1 VIGFESESKS
11 KPLFEITEAS
21 VDARIELGRQL
32 HRISPQSTDE
42 LPCGRIVRIELS
54 RFLPAIVRMPGTQR
68 SKPPV
73 SICRRRFLHLTT
85 GAAAIPTISRIAKAD
100 SYPSR
105 PVHLIVFYPPGG
117 GNDIIA
123 RLLGQW
129 LSDQLGQS
137 FVIENRP
144 GGGGNLGTEY
154 VVRAAADGY
163 TLLLSSTANTV
174 NASLYKKLNF
184 DFIRDVAP
192 VASISYEPNIMVVNP
207 SVSAKTIPEFIAYAK
222 ANPGKIDYG
231 SAGIGSSQHMSGELF
246 KMMAGI
252 DMTHVPFRGTAPAL
266 TGLLGGQVQVMFASM
281 PATLEH
287 VRAGK
292 LRALGVTIPKRS
304 DALPEVPSVSE
315 FLPGFDASVY
325 YGIAAPK
332 NTPVEIVERL
342 NKEINAGLAD
352 PQLRARLIE
361 LGSTVLPGSPAD
373 FEKFIANETEKWAKV
388 VKFAH
393 IEAE

>member
-1 VIGFESESKS
+1 
-11 KPLFEITEAS
+11 
-21 VDARIELGRQL
+21 
-32 HRISPQSTDE
+32 
-42 LPCGRIVRIELS
+42 
-54 RFLPAIVRMPGTQR
+54 MN
-68 SKPPV
+68 
-73 SICRRRFLHLTT
+73 ICRRRFLHLTAS
-85 GAAAIPTISRIAKAD
+85 AAAVPAVPRIAKAD

-105 PVHLIVFYPPGG
+105 PVHLIVFYAAGG

-123 RLLGQW
+123 RLMGQW
-129 LSDQLGQS
+129 LSQRLGQS

-154 VVRAAADGY
+154 VVRAPADGC

-174 NASLYKKLNF
+174 NASLYDKLDFNF
-184 DFIRDVAP
+184 VRDIAP

-207 SVSAKTIPEFIAYAK
+207 SVPAKAILEFIAYAK
-222 ANPGKIDYG
+222 ANPGKINYG

-266 TGLLGGQVQVMFASM
+266 TSLLGGQVQVMFASM
-281 PATLEH
+281 PSTLEY
-287 VRAGK
+287 VRASK

-304 DALPEVPSVSE
+304 DVLPDIPSVSE
-315 FLPGFDASVY
+315 FLPGFDAEVY
-325 YGIAAPK
+325 YGIGAPK
-332 NTPVEIVERL
+332 DTPAEIVERL

-352 PQLRARLIE
+352 PQFKARLIE

-388 VKFAH
+388 VKFAN
-393 IEAE
+393 IKAE